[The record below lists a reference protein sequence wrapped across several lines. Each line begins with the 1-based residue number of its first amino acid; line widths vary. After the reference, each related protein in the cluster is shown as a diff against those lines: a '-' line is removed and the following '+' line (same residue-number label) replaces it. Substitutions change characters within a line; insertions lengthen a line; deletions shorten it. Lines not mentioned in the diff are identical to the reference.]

1 MSELIKTNYDKLLVG
16 LGAALLAVSGG
27 WMWVHQVDITRL
39 RHQPVTAELAGAAYA
54 VTGLRLPEAKT
65 AAWPKPVAQSQGS
78 GWLYEVFTP
87 PVIYYNPLAKSFTVT
102 PPMNLADGGAPFG
115 LELVDVNF
123 EPYRLQLVG
132 YFGAPGDFL
141 AAFVSPHQPETWLAR
156 SGRRFDQ
163 LGLTLKSFDVK
174 KVVVAHTDAW
184 PVYDVAALAVL
195 FDEKSGTEV
204 VLDSRARK
212 HLMIAGGIGI
222 TPFLAQIGQ
231 VSHLG
236 GRFELHY
243 AARNRGLAAYMA
255 ELTAAHGDRVQCYF
269 DEEGMAIDLK
279 GLLGRQPIG
288 THLYVCG
295 PKGMLN
301 WVRATAGAAGWPVGA
316 VHFEEFLAPG
326 SGQVFTAELAL
337 SGKTVTVGTHQSLLE
352 AIEAA
357 GVDAPYLCRGGACGQ
372 CETTVLRCDGQLL
385 HRDHWL
391 TPEDLAAGQK
401 IMPCVSRFE
410 GTTLILER

>member
-39 RHQPVTAELAGAAYA
+39 RHQPVTAELAGAAYVA
-54 VTGLRLPEAKT
+54 SGLRLPEAKT

-115 LELVDVNF
+115 LELLDVNF

-132 YFGAPGDFL
+132 YFGEPGDFL

-212 HLMIAGGIGI
+212 LTD
-222 TPFLAQIGQ
+222 TPFAVLRLVAAGSAPRTLHEGDTFSDDTGSYRIERIQVDPPEVVVARQTPGLPLPETRILRPVGKDSAQVAGKTPPQ
-231 VSHLG
+231 K
-236 GRFELHY
+236 FP
-243 AARNRGLAAYMA
+243 APPKTGLAR
-255 ELTAAHGDRVQCYF
+255 TG
-269 DEEGMAIDLK
+269 
-279 GLLGRQPIG
+279 
-288 THLYVCG
+288 
-295 PKGMLN
+295 N
-301 WVRATAGAAGWPVGA
+301 
-316 VHFEEFLAPG
+316 
-326 SGQVFTAELAL
+326 
-337 SGKTVTVGTHQSLLE
+337 
-352 AIEAA
+352 
-357 GVDAPYLCRGGACGQ
+357 
-372 CETTVLRCDGQLL
+372 
-385 HRDHWL
+385 
-391 TPEDLAAGQK
+391 
-401 IMPCVSRFE
+401 
-410 GTTLILER
+410 